1 MLVNATEM
9 LLKARDGHY
18 GVPQFNINNLEWTKA
33 VLTACEEMKS
43 PVILGVS
50 EGAGKYM
57 TGFKTVAAMV
67 DAMVDSMGITVPVS
81 LIGVLSIFLLF
92 LKINNI
98 ILFLLK
104 ILISVIMVI
113 VAFGYKSIKYT
124 ISNIIYFYMTSIVL
138 AGFLYLIK
146 GNSSNFNLNYIVLLI
161 IGPII
166 LFIYYK
172 SNKKLKNTYSDYY
185 KIKIVFDNIEYNL
198 VSFYDNGN
206 NLKDPIS
213 RKSIIIVG
221 NNRLE
226 KIYNI
231 RSPVYVPVITVKGT
245 HLMKCF
251 KPSYII
257 LNDKK
262 IYNYL
267 IGESSIK
274 FSDGV
279 ECLLNKSLKEDGY
292 V

>member
-1 MLVNATEM
+1 MIVYIDLVCIINFIYDFLI
-9 LLKARDGHY
+9 LLTVSFTLKRNRKIY
-18 GVPQFNINNLEWTKA
+18 YY
-33 VLTACEEMKS
+33 
-43 PVILGVS
+43 ILS
-50 EGAGKYM
+50 
-57 TGFKTVAAMV
+57 
-67 DAMVDSMGITVPVS
+67 S

-104 ILISVIMVI
+104 ILISIIMVI

-124 ISNIIYFYMTSIVL
+124 ISNIIYFYMTSIIL

-185 KIKIVFDNIEYNL
+185 KIKIVFDNVEYNL

-206 NLKDPIS
+206 ILKDPIS
-213 RKSIIIVG
+213 RKSIIIVE
-221 NNRLE
+221 NSRLE

>member
-1 MLVNATEM
+1 MTVYIDLVCIINFIYDFLI
-9 LLKARDGHY
+9 LLTVSFTLKRNRKIY
-18 GVPQFNINNLEWTKA
+18 NY
-33 VLTACEEMKS
+33 
-43 PVILGVS
+43 ILS
-50 EGAGKYM
+50 
-57 TGFKTVAAMV
+57 
-67 DAMVDSMGITVPVS
+67 S

-146 GNSSNFNLNYIVLLI
+146 GNSCNFNLNYIVLLI

-213 RKSIIIVG
+213 RKSIIIVE
-221 NNRLE
+221 NSRLE

>member
-1 MLVNATEM
+1 MTVYIDLVCIINFIYDFLI
-9 LLKARDGHY
+9 LLTVSFTLKRNRKIY
-18 GVPQFNINNLEWTKA
+18 YY
-33 VLTACEEMKS
+33 
-43 PVILGVS
+43 ILS
-50 EGAGKYM
+50 
-57 TGFKTVAAMV
+57 
-67 DAMVDSMGITVPVS
+67 S

-98 ILFLLK
+98 VLFLLK

-124 ISNIIYFYMTSIVL
+124 ISNIIYFYMTSIIL

-146 GNSSNFNLNYIVLLI
+146 ENNSNFNLNYIVLLI

-221 NNRLE
+221 NSRLE

>member
-1 MLVNATEM
+1 MTVYIDLVCIINFIYDFLI
-9 LLKARDGHY
+9 LLTVSFTLKRNRKIY
-18 GVPQFNINNLEWTKA
+18 YY
-33 VLTACEEMKS
+33 
-43 PVILGVS
+43 ILS
-50 EGAGKYM
+50 
-57 TGFKTVAAMV
+57 
-67 DAMVDSMGITVPVS
+67 S

-98 ILFLLK
+98 VLFLLK
-104 ILISVIMVI
+104 ILISIIMVI

-124 ISNIIYFYMTSIVL
+124 ISNIIYFYMTSIIL

-206 NLKDPIS
+206 ILKDPVS

-221 NNRLE
+221 NSRLE

-245 HLMKCF
+245 YLMKCF

>member
-1 MLVNATEM
+1 MTVYIDLVCIINFIYDFLI
-9 LLKARDGHY
+9 LLTVSFTLKRNRKIY
-18 GVPQFNINNLEWTKA
+18 YY
-33 VLTACEEMKS
+33 
-43 PVILGVS
+43 ILS
-50 EGAGKYM
+50 
-57 TGFKTVAAMV
+57 
-67 DAMVDSMGITVPVS
+67 S

-104 ILISVIMVI
+104 ILISIIMVI

-124 ISNIIYFYMTSIVL
+124 ISNIIYFYMTSIIL

-146 GNSSNFNLNYIVLLI
+146 GNNFNFNLNYIVLLI

-221 NNRLE
+221 NSRLE

-274 FSDGV
+274 FNDGV

>member
-1 MLVNATEM
+1 MTVYIDLVCIINFIYDFLI
-9 LLKARDGHY
+9 LLTVSFTLKRNRKIY
-18 GVPQFNINNLEWTKA
+18 NY
-33 VLTACEEMKS
+33 
-43 PVILGVS
+43 ILS
-50 EGAGKYM
+50 
-57 TGFKTVAAMV
+57 
-67 DAMVDSMGITVPVS
+67 S

-104 ILISVIMVI
+104 ILISIIMVI

-124 ISNIIYFYMTSIVL
+124 ISNIIYFYMTSIIL

-213 RKSIIIVG
+213 KKSIIIVE

-245 HLMKCF
+245 HLMRCF

>member
-1 MLVNATEM
+1 
-9 LLKARDGHY
+9 
-18 GVPQFNINNLEWTKA
+18 
-33 VLTACEEMKS
+33 
-43 PVILGVS
+43 
-50 EGAGKYM
+50 
-57 TGFKTVAAMV
+57 
-67 DAMVDSMGITVPVS
+67 
-81 LIGVLSIFLLF
+81 
-92 LKINNI
+92 
-98 ILFLLK
+98 
-104 ILISVIMVI
+104 
-113 VAFGYKSIKYT
+113 
-124 ISNIIYFYMTSIVL
+124 MTSIIL

-206 NLKDPIS
+206 NLKDPVS

-221 NNRLE
+221 NSRLE

>member
-1 MLVNATEM
+1 MTVYIDLVCIINFIYDFLI
-9 LLKARDGHY
+9 LLTVSFTLKRNRKIY
-18 GVPQFNINNLEWTKA
+18 YY
-33 VLTACEEMKS
+33 
-43 PVILGVS
+43 ILS
-50 EGAGKYM
+50 
-57 TGFKTVAAMV
+57 
-67 DAMVDSMGITVPVS
+67 S

-92 LKINNI
+92 LKINI
-98 ILFLLK
+98 VLFLLK
-104 ILISVIMVI
+104 ILISIIMVI

-124 ISNIIYFYMTSIVL
+124 ISNIIYFYMTSIIL

-213 RKSIIIVG
+213 RKSIIIVE
-221 NNRLE
+221 NSRLE